1 MRANAAK
8 TKMRTGLSLVETVV
22 AAGVLSLIVIFVVG
36 MIPSFKMSNRR
47 ANMELQAG
55 SLAQSGLEQ
64 IRAVP
69 FADVASTVLPD
80 VVLDG
85 VTYKRRV
92 LVSDIVT
99 HGTPPV
105 EIAHTVRVEVT
116 WKAWDINYRTFRETV
131 LCRLLRS

>member
-1 MRANAAK
+1 MPNVTDRKA
-8 TKMRTGLSLVETVV
+8 RRGLSLVETVV

-69 FADVASTVLPD
+69 FADVASTALPD
-80 VVLDG
+80 TVIDG
-85 VTYKRRV
+85 ITYKRRV
-92 LVSDIVT
+92 IVTDVVT

-116 WKAWDINYRTFRETV
+116 WRCWQMDYRVFRETT

>member
-1 MRANAAK
+1 MPSATDR
-8 TKMRTGLSLVETVV
+8 RPRRGLSLVETVV

-69 FADVASTVLPD
+69 FADVASTALPD
-80 VVLDG
+80 TVIDG
-85 VTYKRRV
+85 ITYKRRV
-92 LVSDIVT
+92 IVTDVVT

-116 WKAWDINYRTFRETV
+116 WRCWQMDYRVFRETT